1 MKEMEFRKVMKALPE
16 KKEIPSLLTS
26 ISQSGQDTGVEFALF
41 EPKAEVAKEFYAEI
55 PVEMEMSGGFHSTV
69 MFFDKVTSLNRI
81 VNIRNISMTIAQ
93 PTKDDEKAKLKTKCQ
108 AVTYKFIEPGE
119 AQAAGPNNAMNKPKT
134 KPAPPS
140 K

>member
-1 MKEMEFRKVMKALPE
+1 
-16 KKEIPSLLTS
+16 LTS

-55 PVEMEMSGGFHSTV
+55 PVEMEISGGFHSMV

-81 VNIRNISMTIAQ
+81 VNIRNISMTIAP
-93 PTKDDEKAKLKTKCQ
+93 PTKDEEKAKLKTKCQ

-119 AQAAGPNNAMNKPKT
+119 AKAAGPNNANKPKT
-134 KPAPPS
+134 NPAPPS